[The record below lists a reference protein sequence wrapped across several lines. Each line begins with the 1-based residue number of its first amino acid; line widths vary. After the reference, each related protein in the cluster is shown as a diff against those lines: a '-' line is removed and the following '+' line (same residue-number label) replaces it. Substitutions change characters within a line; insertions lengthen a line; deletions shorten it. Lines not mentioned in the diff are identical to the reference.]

1 MGLMANQRYNL
12 GFNIGLFNLKSFL
25 EFCWYIWKRSDN
37 KKRRRLLVVVRQ
49 SLGGGSINFG
59 YLRRRKLNLKNGLRV
74 QKMKTIYMKIKDNFL
89 VNRKLTPIF
98 NYTKHE
104 KMEKT
109 FYIDYFGIILLTFY
123 LNIVL

>member
-1 MGLMANQRYNL
+1 MANQRYNL
-12 GFNIGLFNLKSFL
+12 GFNICLFNLKYFL

-37 KKRRRLLVVVRQ
+37 EKRRRLLVVVRQ
-49 SLGGGSINFG
+49 SFGEGSINSG
-59 YLRRRKLNLKNGLRV
+59 YLRKRKSNLKNSLRV
-74 QKMKTIYMKIKDNFL
+74 QKTKTIYMKIKEDFL
-89 VNRKLTPIF
+89 VNRKLTTIF

-104 KMEKT
+104 KIEKT